1 MAIGGAFQELGQ
13 FLDECEQV
21 ADAVEDVT
29 LTDRGSLTAD
39 VELTL
44 PVGEATLST
53 PSIGSDGTLRVGIES
68 PESVV
73 PASDYDVAV
82 EPTCASVTDDGAVR
96 VVLSA
101 TAPGT
106 NGSPADG
113 LSDAPSSAPE
123 GDGRDPDG
131 SEFNEERTADQKTG
145 RSAYEAARAAD
156 PSESTTTSKST
167 HVSDNDL
174 PPFRDPELLSA
185 VYDSCETFAEMAD
198 ELDMDVTAE
207 TVRRYM
213 IDFDIHQPNSYAT
226 GDDAEDEVEE
236 SEVGGQ
242 DDEGRNDGETG
253 PTARAGNGATDVA
266 AGTQQQVVLSDG
278 VGLPDDVTVE
288 TLIET
293 VKQSNTI
300 CEVRREIDVDHQDAL
315 DMLQELNLLDLVV
328 GRLATEA
335 ERTITREEVVDR
347 LRAASATKSRP

>member
-21 ADAVEDVT
+21 ADAVEDVA

-53 PSIGSDGTLRVGIES
+53 PSVGSDGTLRVGLES
-68 PESVV
+68 AGSLV
-73 PASDYDVAV
+73 PTADYDVDV
-82 EPTCASVTDDGAVR
+82 EPTDASVTDDGAVR

-101 TAPGT
+101 TVSGT
-106 NGSPADG
+106 NGSPVDEPT
-113 LSDAPSSAPE
+113 DAPSSAHGAE
-123 GDGRDPDG
+123 EADPDHPETDQ
-131 SEFNEERTADQKTG
+131 SETDDERTEDGTTG

-156 PSESTTTSKST
+156 PSESTTPDSG
-167 HVSDNDL
+167 NDL
-174 PPFRDPELLSA
+174 PPFRDPELLSS
-185 VYDSCETFAEMAD
+185 VYESCDTFAEMAD

-226 GDDAEDEVEE
+226 GADADDAVGE
-236 SEVGGQ
+236 SGAGCQ
-242 DDEGRNDGETG
+242 DDENRNDGEPG
-253 PTARAGNGATDVA
+253 PTARAESGPPDA
-266 AGTQQQVVLSDG
+266 AGGTQQQVVLSDG

-315 DMLQELNLLDLVV
+315 DMLQDLNLLDLVV

-335 ERTITREEVVDR
+335 ERDITRGEVVDR
-347 LRAASATKSRP
+347 LREASATKSRP